1 MANPRS
7 DKNYTRISNEILEAL
22 ASAKL
27 SSYEFRIII
36 AILRKT
42 YGFHKK
48 KDWISLSQ
56 FSDLTGIKLS
66 HISRTIKKLKE
77 KNIILKNGKITGIQ
91 KDYERW
97 NLPKQV
103 NVFTQIGKKKLP
115 KQGYT
120 KEKKENIQNKYIY
133 SREDIKTIISYLNEK
148 TEKNF
153 KVTTRKTQELIQAR
167 FSEGFTLDDFKKV
180 IDIKTAQW
188 GKDSKMNL
196 YLRPETLFGVK
207 FEGYLNEKTTVQAN
221 VKIKKHFANE
231 REYSKEDRVQIENN
245 FYGQKQ

>member
-1 MANPRS
+1 MANPQGN
-7 DKNYTRISNEILEAL
+7 KNYTRIANGILEAL

-42 YGFHKK
+42 YGFQKK

-56 FSDLTGIKLS
+56 FSAVTGIKLS

-77 KNIILKNGKITGIQ
+77 KNMILKNGKITGIQ

-103 NVFTQIGKKKLP
+103 NEFTQTGKKKLP

-120 KEKKENIQNKYIY
+120 KEKKETIQNKYIY

-153 KVTTRKTQELIQAR
+153 KDTTKKTQELIRAR
-167 FSEGFTLDDFKKV
+167 LSEGFTLDDFKKV
-180 IDIKTAQW
+180 IDIKAIQW
-188 GKDSKMNL
+188 RLDPKMNL
-196 YLRPETLFGVK
+196 YLRPETLFGLK
-207 FEGYLNEKTTVQAN
+207 FEGYLNEKTTGIIN
-221 VKIKKHFANE
+221 GGFKKHFANE
-231 REYSKEDRVQIENN
+231 RYYSDEDRKAIEKK
-245 FYGQKQ
+245 FYS